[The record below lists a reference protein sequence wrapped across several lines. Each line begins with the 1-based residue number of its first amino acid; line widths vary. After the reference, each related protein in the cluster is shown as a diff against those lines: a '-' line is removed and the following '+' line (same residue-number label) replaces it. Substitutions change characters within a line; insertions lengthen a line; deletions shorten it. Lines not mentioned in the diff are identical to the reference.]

1 MTEFRNPQALNAL
14 AAAYAEAG
22 RFEDAV
28 QQAEVAMGLAGSA
41 GQVALQQQIA
51 SRLELYRGHQAAR

>member
-1 MTEFRNPQALNAL
+1 VYILDTL

-28 QQAEVAMGLAGSA
+28 TTQKKLLSMAKEDDP
-41 GQVALQQQIA
+41 
-51 SRLELYRGHQAAR
+51 RLTEIQLHLKSYQDNKPWREN